1 MAATSILCDF
11 IVFLLPLPV
20 LLCRVAGSGS
30 ITNNQHL
37 VSAATFACGLLTT
50 VVSIARAVYLRE
62 VQNGN
67 GDNTMVVLMG
77 VVEINVGTIMSCL
90 PFFARHVMDKVIKR
104 KHSLTHEIR
113 TEDSLSHDD
122 HQRFLYNK
130 VTFPRAA
137 AVGRDS
143 HEGIL
148 EDSDAEPPHLEI
160 LRTLSVSQESKKSEP
175 TRSVRQGL

>member
-77 VVEINVGTIMSCL
+77 VVEINVGVCSQHT
-90 PFFARHVMDKVIKR
+90 
-104 KHSLTHEIR
+104 HSKSVLTWLTDNNELSALFR
-113 TEDSLSHDD
+113 TTCH
-122 HQRFLYNK
+122 
-130 VTFPRAA
+130 
-137 AVGRDS
+137 G
-143 HEGIL
+143 EGDQTEAQL
-148 EDSDAEPPHLEI
+148 D
-160 LRTLSVSQESKKSEP
+160 T
-175 TRSVRQGL
+175 